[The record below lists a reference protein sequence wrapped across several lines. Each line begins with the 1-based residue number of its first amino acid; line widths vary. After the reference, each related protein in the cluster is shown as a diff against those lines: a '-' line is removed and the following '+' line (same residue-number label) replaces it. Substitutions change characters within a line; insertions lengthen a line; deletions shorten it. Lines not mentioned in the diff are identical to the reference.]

1 MEEEIIK
8 PKSQRHRRVLEQR
21 APKIFENDKTALFI
35 RGGNTSNIVTTA
47 LQELHMMKK
56 PASILFKKR
65 NISRPFEEASSIEF
79 LTKMNDASLFLFGSH
94 SKKRPHNLVIGRTYD
109 HQVLDMIELG
119 IEDFKSFKDI
129 RGGKSGIGVK
139 PCLIFNGENF
149 ETDSELRRLK
159 SLFIDFFRG
168 PVVSNVTLKGLEH
181 VVSFT
186 AVDEKILV
194 RNYKV
199 NLKKSG
205 TRTPRIELQEMGPNF
220 DFIVRRT
227 QLASDDLYKRACRK
241 PKAAKVSK
249 VKNIS
254 RDVLGDKR
262 GRIHMTKQDIGSIQL
277 RKVKALK
284 RKLPTSDDADKKT
297 KTAESAA

>member
-1 MEEEIIK
+1 MEEGIVK

-35 RGGNTSNIVTTA
+35 RGGNTSNIITTA

-56 PASILFKKR
+56 PGSILFKKR
-65 NISRPFEEASSIEF
+65 NISRPFEDASSIEF

-94 SKKRPHNLVIGRTYD
+94 SKKRPNNLVIGRTYD
-109 HQVLDMIELG
+109 RQVLDMFELG
-119 IEDFKSFKDI
+119 IENFKSFKDFL
-129 RGGKSGIGVK
+129 GEKCGIGAK
-139 PCLIFNGENF
+139 PCLIFNSENF

-181 VVSFT
+181 VMSFT
-186 AVDEKILV
+186 VVDEKILL

-220 DFIVRRT
+220 DFILRRT
-227 QLASDDLYKRACRK
+227 KLASDDLYKRACRK

-254 RDVLGDKR
+254 RGNLGEKR
-262 GRIHMTKQDIGSIQL
+262 GRIHMTKQDMGSLQL

-284 RKLPTSDDADKKT
+284 RKLPTANDGDKKT
-297 KTAESAA
+297 KTSD